1 MSKVMMELSDAMRK
15 AHVKMGVML
24 TLAICAITG
33 AAFASEGT
41 SATMATIQT
50 ATVSELTTVQQALL
64 DLIQAIMPVAFVVMG
79 SILVVTLGVRLFRR
93 FAS

>member
-1 MSKVMMELSDAMRK
+1 MSEIMSYLKSAKLKFGVMM
-15 AHVKMGVML
+15 

-33 AAFASEGT
+33 AAFATGEET
-41 SATMATIQT
+41 NATMATIQA
-50 ATVSELTTVQQALL
+50 ATVTELTTVQQALL
-64 DLIQAIMPVAFVVMG
+64 DLISAIMPVAFVVMG